1 MEENYDSVTAEQQ
14 IPASEHPKAWDPR
27 VLILAI
33 PLCLVGAIIGMEL
46 IVRTG
51 VTPNTSIIGA
61 LFAILLS
68 RIPIEIFRKY
78 RSIHRQNLLQ
88 TSISAATFSAAN
100 CMILPIG
107 IPFIMGRTD
116 LVIPML
122 IGCTLATIIDATI
135 MYNCFGTEMFP
146 AEGSWPPGVASAE
159 SILAVVEKGKK
170 AVLLLVGIGIGVV
183 GKIGT
188 IPMDLL
194 GVSSIEDCRELAN
207 KLWTANYIDDGA
219 ATSKL
224 AASLWMNDEVAFKQD
239 TIDTLAKD
247 YYAAS
252 YQGDMADP
260 AYSAAFKDWLND
272 NTGGLLKDAVNNL
285 EDFDPETV
293 MALATTVYFS
303 ANWSDKFSEA
313 NTFTETFHGAVSDKD
328 ADFMHRSSTGQYFY
342 SEHFAAVSLPFE
354 DAGSMWLLLP
364 DEGVTPADL
373 LKSGEA
379 MDFVLSGGAKGAEST
394 FLKIDMAVPKF
405 DVEADMDL
413 AEKLTALGAGSM
425 FTNKADFSNLTDMDG
440 VFIGSAT
447 HDARVKVDEEGCEA
461 AAFTAIMYCG
471 TAMPPDERV
480 EFKLDRP
487 FLFALMG
494 IDGLPLFYGVVN
506 QL

>member
-1 MEENYDSVTAEQQ
+1 M
-14 IPASEHPKAWDPR
+14 IMKK
-27 VLILAI
+27 VL
-33 PLCLVGAIIGMEL
+33 
-46 IVRTG
+46 
-51 VTPNTSIIGA
+51 
-61 LFAILLS
+61 
-68 RIPIEIFRKY
+68 
-78 RSIHRQNLLQ
+78 
-88 TSISAATFSAAN
+88 SAG
-100 CMILPIG
+100 L
-107 IPFIMGRTD
+107 
-116 LVIPML
+116 
-122 IGCTLATIIDATI
+122 
-135 MYNCFGTEMFP
+135 
-146 AEGSWPPGVASAE
+146 
-159 SILAVVEKGKK
+159 
-170 AVLLLVGIGIGVV
+170 AVLLAFGACSCATVDAEDTDPTGSGTGPKEKPAATETSSYALAEPVLPEMAPYPDEMSFAGADGLFDSDGFDAAWTAWNEGVQARRDAAQSYP
-183 GKIGT
+183 GKLDAYLKKTTETFLTPKEAGKNAVCSPVNIWLALAMVAETADGQT
-188 IPMDLL
+188 RAELLDLL

-224 AASLWMNDEVAFKQD
+224 AASLWMNQDVPFKEQ
-239 TIDTLAKD
+239 TVQTLADD
-247 YYAAS
+247 YFAS
-252 YQGDMADP
+252 TFRGGMTDP
-260 AYSAAFKDWLND
+260 AYSAAFKSWLND
-272 NTGGLLKDAVNNL
+272 NTGGLLQDAVENL
-285 EDFDPETV
+285 PDFDPQTI

-303 ANWSDKFSEA
+303 GKWSDQFQDA
-313 NTFTETFHGAVSDKD
+313 NTYTETFHGAVSDKD

-461 AAFTAIMYCG
+461 AAFTAMMECG

>member
-1 MEENYDSVTAEQQ
+1 MAPYPDEMSFAGADGLFDSDGFDAAWTAWNEGVQARRDAAQ
-14 IPASEHPKAWDPR
+14 SYPGKLDAYLKKTTETFLTPKEAGKNAVCSPVNIW
-27 VLILAI
+27 LA
-33 PLCLVGAIIGMEL
+33 LAMVAETADGQTRAEL
-46 IVRTG
+46 
-51 VTPNTSIIGA
+51 
-61 LFAILLS
+61 L
-68 RIPIEIFRKY
+68 
-78 RSIHRQNLLQ
+78 
-88 TSISAATFSAAN
+88 
-100 CMILPIG
+100 
-107 IPFIMGRTD
+107 
-116 LVIPML
+116 
-122 IGCTLATIIDATI
+122 
-135 MYNCFGTEMFP
+135 
-146 AEGSWPPGVASAE
+146 
-159 SILAVVEKGKK
+159 
-170 AVLLLVGIGIGVV
+170 
-183 GKIGT
+183 
-188 IPMDLL
+188 DLL

-224 AASLWMNDEVAFKQD
+224 AASLWMNQDVPFKEQ
-239 TIDTLAKD
+239 TVQTLADD
-247 YYAAS
+247 YFAS
-252 YQGDMADP
+252 TFRGGMTDP
-260 AYSAAFKDWLND
+260 AYSAAFKSWLND
-272 NTGGLLKDAVNNL
+272 NTGGLLQDAVENL
-285 EDFDPETV
+285 PDFDPQTI

-303 ANWSDKFSEA
+303 GKWSDQFQDA
-313 NTFTETFHGAVSDKD
+313 NTYTETFHGAVSDKD

-461 AAFTAIMYCG
+461 AAFTAMMECG

>member
-1 MEENYDSVTAEQQ
+1 M
-14 IPASEHPKAWDPR
+14 IMKK
-27 VLILAI
+27 VL
-33 PLCLVGAIIGMEL
+33 
-46 IVRTG
+46 
-51 VTPNTSIIGA
+51 
-61 LFAILLS
+61 
-68 RIPIEIFRKY
+68 
-78 RSIHRQNLLQ
+78 
-88 TSISAATFSAAN
+88 SAG
-100 CMILPIG
+100 L
-107 IPFIMGRTD
+107 
-116 LVIPML
+116 
-122 IGCTLATIIDATI
+122 
-135 MYNCFGTEMFP
+135 
-146 AEGSWPPGVASAE
+146 
-159 SILAVVEKGKK
+159 
-170 AVLLLVGIGIGVV
+170 AVLLAFGACSCATADAEDTDPTGSGTGPKEKPAVTETSSYALAEPVLPEMAPYPDEMSFAGEDGLFDSEGFDVAWTAWNEGVQARRDAAQSYP
-183 GKIGT
+183 GKLDAYLKKTTETFLTPKEAGKNAVCSPVNIWLALAMVAETADGQT
-188 IPMDLL
+188 RAELLDLL

-413 AEKLTALGAGSM
+413 KEKLQGLGVSEM
-425 FTNKADFSNLTDMDG
+425 FGPKADFTNLTDLDN
-440 VFIGSAT
+440 VFISSAT

-461 AAFTAIMYCG
+461 AAFTAMMYCG
-471 TAMPPDERV
+471 TALPPDERV

-494 IDGLPLFYGVVN
+494 EDGLPLFCGVVN